1 MTAFRYRALTADG
14 KKTAGSVDAAN
25 RREATQAL
33 RDQGLHV
40 TTIEEA
46 GASLAAGLAR
56 ISRRRSEETYLFT
69 SHMRRLLKA
78 RLPLVEAL
86 DATASELA
94 SLPMGAVVARLR
106 DKVSGGAALF
116 EALAQEREYFDDL
129 YVAMIQTAQASGN
142 LAAAFDNI
150 HQYASNRRDF
160 RRRLNSALAYP
171 VVLVVV
177 AVLAILFLVSFVVPR
192 ISQTLLSAKIELPF
206 VTRVLI
212 AVSAV
217 AGGYWYVI
225 VAVLLVVAFSPRM
238 LRATQAGRRLVDR
251 TLISIPV
258 VKRFAMSATVARF
271 ARTFSVL
278 LGTGLRVADALDI
291 AGRVSGNS
299 VFDAAVSQARLRIM
313 SGGELAGALAESGLF
328 PGYAIQVVG
337 VGERTG
343 TLTDS
348 FAEIAK
354 AEEEDLQAAT
364 DRFLTFLEPAI
375 IVVMAGV
382 VGFIV
387 ASVLLP
393 ILRMSSIQ

>member
-1 MTAFRYRALTADG
+1 
-14 KKTAGSVDAAN
+14 
-25 RREATQAL
+25 
-33 RDQGLHV
+33 
-40 TTIEEA
+40 
-46 GASLAAGLAR
+46 
-56 ISRRRSEETYLFT
+56 
-69 SHMRRLLKA
+69 MRRLLRA

-206 VTRVLI
+206 VTKILI

-225 VAVLLVVAFSPRM
+225 VAVLLAVAFSPRM